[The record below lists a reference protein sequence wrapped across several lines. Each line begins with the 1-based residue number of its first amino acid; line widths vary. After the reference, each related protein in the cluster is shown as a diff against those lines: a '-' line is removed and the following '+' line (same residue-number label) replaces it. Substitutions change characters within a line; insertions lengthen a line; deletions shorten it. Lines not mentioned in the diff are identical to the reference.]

1 MQESATSLIAS
12 IKDDMDHIAH
22 IYETDET
29 DIQKNY
35 RPIGNKLYYKSDKSW
50 IIGHGAPGTTV
61 YFGFFEKATP
71 VAVKRVVRHSDNN
84 ILHEAKLLLQID
96 GHPNIL
102 RYYCTEIND
111 AWFYVLLC
119 IF

>member
-1 MQESATSLIAS
+1 M
-12 IKDDMDHIAH
+12 MDHIAH

-29 DIQKNY
+29 DIQENY
-35 RPIGNKLYYKSDKSW
+35 RLIGNKLHYKADKSF

-61 YFGFFEKATP
+61 YFGYFERRTP
-71 VAVKRVVRHSDNN
+71 VAVKRVVRHTDNN
-84 ILHEAKLLLQID
+84 ILHEAKLLLQMD

-111 AWFYVLLC
+111 DFMYYCINVFLC
-119 IF
+119 FIITSIIHIQYF